1 MSTNLHSFLDQKRTE
16 AIQAG
21 KISLAGKIDSNMWK
35 ISGIML
41 SEDE

>member
-1 MSTNLHSFLDQKRTE
+1 MSSKIYEFLDQKRTE